1 MTNHTTPTPR
11 HPGQD
16 GRRDTKRALR
26 KTDPDR
32 RWDAL
37 KGRK

>member
-1 MTNHTTPTPR
+1 MKQFRPPTPTPR

-16 GRRDTKRALR
+16 DRRASRKALR

-32 RWDAL
+32 R
-37 KGRK
+37 